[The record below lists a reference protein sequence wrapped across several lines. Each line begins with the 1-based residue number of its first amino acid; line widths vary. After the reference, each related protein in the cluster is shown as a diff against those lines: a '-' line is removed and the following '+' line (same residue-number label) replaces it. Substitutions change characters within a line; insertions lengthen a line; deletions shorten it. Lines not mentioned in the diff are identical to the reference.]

1 MTPTN
6 EAGHAREKRS
16 GVNCKRSFCREIDPK
31 SQFLLLPPHL
41 TYRASQIAWPRGLL
55 FRPKTVL
62 QWLARVLQWVT
73 ARSLEIGK
81 CRIWAGDLA
90 GRILGLGPGSAQS
103 GTKNAEGSC
112 LKVASW
118 RAALPWPLPDPP
130 PPL

>member
-1 MTPTN
+1 MTTKQSRQVGEN
-6 EAGHAREKRS
+6 RCGE
-16 GVNCKRSFCREIDPK
+16 VDPK

-62 QWLARVLQWVT
+62 QWLACVLQWV
-73 ARSLEIGK
+73 AVWSLEIGK

-90 GRILGLGPGSAQS
+90 GRNLGLWPGSAQS
-103 GTKNAEGSC
+103 GTKNEGSC

-118 RAALPWPLPDPP
+118 RAALPRPLPDPP